1 MELPKRKLLTPIN
14 SLNFLTMNFAHNIET
29 RKNSLKKLL
38 TNVIKY
44 EDEIIK
50 ALYDDFKKPAFEA
63 VATETSYIISDL
75 KDTIANIDSYCKPQK
90 VNFNLLNFPSN
101 DYIISEP
108 YGKVLIIAPWN
119 YPFQLAICPLVAAVS
134 AGNTVVLKP
143 SELTPHTSAII
154 AKIVAESFD
163 KNHVS
168 VEQGGQEKST
178 ELLNQRWD
186 YIFFTGSVAV
196 GKIVAKAAAVNLTP
210 VTLELGGKS
219 PCIVDQTAKMALTAK
234 RIVWGKFINAGQTCI
249 APDYILVHQSVK
261 ANLINELK
269 NEITKAYGADIKNS
283 PDLARI
289 INLKNWE
296 RLVGYI
302 QSYKVIFGGETEKET
317 LFIAPTL
324 IDEPELKS
332 DLMQNEIF
340 GPLLPIISY
349 QNKSELKAIIES
361 YEKPLSL
368 YVFTERTDFANEIMN
383 QFSFGGGCIND
394 TIMHIANKRLPF
406 GGVGQSGMGAY
417 HGKYSFDTFSHK
429 KSISKKGT
437 WLDVPLRYAPYK
449 DRVTTLRKLFKWI

>member
-1 MELPKRKLLTPIN
+1 
-14 SLNFLTMNFAHNIET
+14 MNFAHNIET

-38 TNVIKY
+38 TNVINY

-50 ALYDDFKKPAFEA
+50 ALYDDFKKPAFES

-75 KDTIANIDSYCKPQK
+75 KDTIATIDKYVKPQK
-90 VNFNLLNFPSN
+90 VTFNLLNFPSN

-119 YPFQLAICPLVAAVS
+119 YPFQLAICPLVAAVA

-154 AKIVAESFD
+154 AKIISESFD

-178 ELLNQRWD
+178 ELLSQRWD

-196 GKIVAKAAAVNLTP
+196 GKIVAKAAALNLTP

-249 APDYILVHQSVK
+249 APDFILVHQSVK
-261 ANLINELK
+261 ANLLSELK
-269 NEITKAYGADIKNS
+269 NEIIKAYGNDIKNS

-302 QSYKVIFGGETEKET
+302 QSDKVIFGGETEKET

-332 DLMQNEIF
+332 DVMQNEIF

-349 QNKSELKAIIES
+349 QNENELKAIIES

-406 GGVGQSGMGAY
+406 GGVGHSGMGAY

-449 DRVTTLRKLFKWI
+449 DKVTTLRKLFKWL